1 MHIDFILI
9 VPQCVMLHFRKNLFV
24 NMFCINLWLNLRRI
38 SISTMIKPWPN
49 FRRGIQN
56 NYQGSDIHFYFTNYL
71 LFPRLI
77 IRIIL
82 TFYETRLLHDAHTVL

>member
-24 NMFCINLWLNLRRI
+24 NMFCINLWLNLRCI

-49 FRRGIQN
+49 FRRSSLN
-56 NYQGSDIHFYFTNYL
+56 NNLDNDIFANYST
-71 LFPRLI
+71 FPRLI
-77 IRIIL
+77 IRIKL
-82 TFYETRLLHDAHTVL
+82 TFYETRLVHDAHTVL

>member
-49 FRRGIQN
+49 FRRSSLN
-56 NYQGSDIHFYFTNYL
+56 NNQGNDIFLFANYPT
-71 LFPRLI
+71 FPRLI
-77 IRIIL
+77 IRVTL
-82 TFYETRLLHDAHTVL
+82 TFYETRLVHDAHTVL

>member
-24 NMFCINLWLNLRRI
+24 NMFCINLWLNLRCI

-49 FRRGIQN
+49 FRRSSLN
-56 NYQGSDIHFYFTNYL
+56 NNQGNARFLFANYFI
-71 LFPRLI
+71 FPRLI

-82 TFYETRLLHDAHTVL
+82 TFYETRLVHDAHTVL

>member
-24 NMFCINLWLNLRRI
+24 NMFCINLWLNLCRI

-49 FRRGIQN
+49 FRRSSLN
-56 NYQGSDIHFYFTNYL
+56 NNQGSDIFYQLSFISKIDY
-71 LFPRLI
+71 
-77 IRIIL
+77 
-82 TFYETRLLHDAHTVL
+82 

>member
-24 NMFCINLWLNLRRI
+24 NMFCINLWLNLCRI

-49 FRRGIQN
+49 FRRSSLN
-56 NYQGSDIHFYFTNYL
+56 NYQGRLRLEMRDFYL
-71 LFPRLI
+71 P
-77 IRIIL
+77 IIL
-82 TFYETRLLHDAHTVL
+82 HFQD